1 MAANPERKKTR
12 CRSLSEKRQDAGRAD
27 GISTGEDIPAAQVG
41 KSPEEPGSPSRG
53 PEVIYFCVPNP
64 RQDMKLCRYDNN
76 RLGIVEGDEVLD
88 VSKALAVIPRPDW
101 PIAQGDPLIANFK
114 RVVAA
119 AKKLAPRAKK
129 KPLAKVRLRSPVA
142 NPGKI
147 IGAPINYD
155 DHIAESVKDPGIAH
169 GRTNIQRGIG
179 EWGLFLKANSSLIG
193 FGEEI
198 RLRLP
203 EWRNDHEVELA
214 LVIGKE
220 GNKIPRDK
228 ALEHVCAYAIG
239 LDMTVRGPE
248 LQCFRKS
255 IDTYSVLGPWLVT
268 ADEIGDPNEL
278 DLSIEVNGELRQSSN
293 TKYLVYDVERLIE
306 FGSSMYTLYPGD
318 IIMTGT
324 PAGVSPVKPGDTLH
338 AYVEGVGEADI
349 RIAPSY
355 A

>member
-1 MAANPERKKTR
+1 
-12 CRSLSEKRQDAGRAD
+12 
-27 GISTGEDIPAAQVG
+27 
-41 KSPEEPGSPSRG
+41 
-53 PEVIYFCVPNP
+53 
-64 RQDMKLCRYDNN
+64 MKLCRYDDN
-76 RLGIVEGDEVLD
+76 RLGLVRDDEVLD
-88 VSKALAVIPRPDW
+88 VTKALEAIPEQRW
-101 PIAQGDPLIANFK
+101 PLAQGDPLILNLK
-114 RVVAA
+114 KVLAA
-119 AKKLAPRAKK
+119 AKKLAPKARRKK
-129 KPLAKVRLRSPVA
+129 LARVKLLSPVA

-147 IGAPINYD
+147 IAAPINYN
-155 DHIAESVKDPGIAH
+155 DHITESIKDPGIAH

-179 EWGLFLKANSSLIG
+179 EWGLFLKANSALIG

-198 RLRLP
+198 QLRWP
-203 EWRNDHEVELA
+203 ERRNDHEVELA
-214 LVIGKE
+214 LVIGKR
-220 GNKIPRDK
+220 GNKIPREK

-255 IDTYSVLGPWLVT
+255 IDTYAVLGPWLTT
-268 ADEIGDPNEL
+268 ADEVGDPNHL
-278 DLSIEVNGELRQSSN
+278 DLSIEVNGETKQSSN

-306 FGSSMYTLYPGD
+306 FGSSMYTLHPGD

-338 AYVEGVGEADI
+338 AYVEGVGEADV

>member
-1 MAANPERKKTR
+1 MKI
-12 CRSLSEKRQDAGRAD
+12 CRFDD
-27 GISTGEDIPAAQVG
+27 D
-41 KSPEEPGSPSRG
+41 
-53 PEVIYFCVPNP
+53 
-64 RQDMKLCRYDNN
+64 
-76 RLGIVEGDEVLD
+76 RLGIVQGDEVLD
-88 VSKALAVIPRPDW
+88 VTKALEAIPEQRW
-101 PIAQGDPLIANFK
+101 PLEHGDPFILNFK
-114 RVVAA
+114 KVVAA
-119 AKKLAPRAKK
+119 AKKLAPKAKR
-129 KPLAKVRLRSPVA
+129 KPLAKVKLLAPVA

-147 IGAPINYD
+147 IAAPINYN
-155 DHIAESVKDPGIAH
+155 DHIAESIKDPGIAH
-169 GRTNIQRGIG
+169 GRTNIQKGIG
-179 EWGLFLKANSSLIG
+179 EWGLFLKAGSSLIG

-198 RLRLP
+198 RLRWP
-203 EWRNDHEVELA
+203 ERRNDHEVELA
-214 LVIGKE
+214 LVIGKR

-268 ADEIGDPNEL
+268 ADEIGDPNHL
-278 DLSIEVNGELRQSSN
+278 DLSITVNGETRQSSN

-306 FGSSMYTLYPGD
+306 FGSSMYTLHPGD

-349 RIAPSY
+349 RIAPAY